1 MKMIFDLFR
10 RNDNFWPKMKWQD
23 WLVLGAGMATFT
35 ALTVSTLTKFSIWF
49 DEAFGSYLVRFNFY
63 ELTRYTAFDVH
74 PPLYYWLLKIWTM
87 MFGNTEIGIRSMS
100 VFFGVLTVVLVF
112 LFVLRFFGRRA
123 AYISLALMVLSPLF
137 LRYSQEARMYTV
149 LTTVIVLATYVL
161 LYAQEHA
168 KKRWPWMVY
177 GILLAVGMLTQYFA
191 ALAWL
196 SHWVWRFITVW
207 SKGDSW
213 KEVKKKFFTRE
224 WVRAHM
230 LAIGIF
236 LPWLPFLVWQ
246 FVIVQGYGFWI
257 LPVNSATVPDF
268 LTDVLLFT
276 DSKGTLGWLAFGFYT
291 ILILSVYM
299 TIRLLKR
306 LDGEKKKRYLLLLVM
321 AVAPVVLLVVLSM
334 PPLRSAFVD
343 RYLMAAVIFLPL
355 LWGVSV
361 TYSSILSK
369 YVRISLGIIVA
380 LMMVVGIS
388 NQMILGNY
396 NKSTGQ
402 SNNVRELLQTI
413 RTKDSDAQ
421 ILSNTPWIY
430 YEAVIYEKP
439 TSPIYFINET
449 VTYEF
454 GSLQML
460 EENDY
465 RKIKDLDSFTKI
477 NKSFWLID
485 NLRTSEPKPLRQS
498 WKAQESIV
506 INDELSHQ
514 PLFKAV
520 QYTVK

>member
-1 MKMIFDLFR
+1 
-10 RNDNFWPKMKWQD
+10 
-23 WLVLGAGMATFT
+23 
-35 ALTVSTLTKFSIWF
+35 
-49 DEAFGSYLVRFNFY
+49 
-63 ELTRYTAFDVH
+63 
-74 PPLYYWLLKIWTM
+74 
-87 MFGNTEIGIRSMS
+87 
-100 VFFGVLTVVLVF
+100 
-112 LFVLRFFGRRA
+112 
-123 AYISLALMVLSPLF
+123 
-137 LRYSQEARMYTV
+137 
-149 LTTVIVLATYVL
+149 
-161 LYAQEHA
+161 
-168 KKRWPWMVY
+168 
-177 GILLAVGMLTQYFA
+177 
-191 ALAWL
+191 
-196 SHWVWRFITVW
+196 
-207 SKGDSW
+207 
-213 KEVKKKFFTRE
+213 
-224 WVRAHM
+224 
-230 LAIGIF
+230 
-236 LPWLPFLVWQ
+236 
-246 FVIVQGYGFWI
+246 
-257 LPVNSATVPDF
+257 
-268 LTDVLLFT
+268 
-276 DSKGTLGWLAFGFYT
+276 
-291 ILILSVYM
+291 
-299 TIRLLKR
+299 
-306 LDGEKKKRYLLLLVM
+306 
-321 AVAPVVLLVVLSM
+321 
-334 PPLRSAFVD
+334 
-343 RYLMAAVIFLPL
+343 
-355 LWGVSV
+355 
-361 TYSSILSK
+361 
-369 YVRISLGIIVA
+369 
-380 LMMVVGIS
+380 MVVGTS